1 MSATPERAA
10 PSGAPL
16 PSGTVTFAFT
26 DIEGSTLRWERDR
39 DAMQEA
45 LRRHDA
51 VLRNAMTGHGGYV
64 FKTIGDAFCA
74 AFSQPADAITAL
86 IAAQH
91 ALAAED
97 FSAVDGVRIRAAIHT
112 GTTEER
118 DGDYFGPPVN
128 RVARLLGIAYG
139 GQVLVSGTTTEL
151 IQGALPDD
159 VVLRDLG
166 RHRLKDLIQPERV
179 FQLVAP
185 GLGVDFPPLRSLD
198 TLPNNLPLQMT
209 PLIGR
214 ANEVSQI
221 AERLRSHRLVT
232 VVGAGGIGKTRTTL
246 QVGANL
252 LDGSGD
258 GVWFIELASLGSGNY
273 VASTVAQAM
282 ELRLGGDGDPI
293 ASLVRSLKNKDALLI
308 FDNCEHLIGG
318 ASRAIGA
325 LLQGCPELR
334 ILASSRQTLG
344 IAGEATFLLPS
355 LETPPEAETAL
366 TATEAASWAGIALF
380 VERAVAADGRFAL
393 SDANAAIVADICR
406 RLDGIPLAIELAAAR
421 VKILSPKQLRD
432 RLNERFRL
440 LTGGRRDVL
449 PRQQTL
455 RALIDWSY
463 DLLDERERSLFRRLG
478 VFVDAFTLEAAAAV
492 GDGDEFEILDVLGS
506 LVDKS
511 LLLAEPSADA
521 VRYRLLEST
530 RAYAREKLQA
540 ASEHAGAA
548 NAHAAHFAA
557 VAAHAYL
564 EFDSRLP
571 PDWLERLALD
581 LDDLRAALEWTLA
594 GDGNRQAGAQLAADC
609 GPMFVRMDLLG
620 EGLRWC
626 EAARGVMPLPD
637 ATAGRIEYIA
647 SMLHN
652 NLGHRRALDCAERA
666 VWFYERS
673 RDERGLVRAL
683 SQVAQQYARAGRF
696 DEAIAPAAEAIR
708 RARALGEPRVLV
720 SVLRRCGYSLPLTEI
735 ETARAYFS
743 EALGI
748 ARAVEDPEEACIVLE
763 WWADRE
769 AAAGSFSRAIELAT
783 EGLACAGRN
792 SGMFLENHIAGWM
805 LALDRLDEAAPHAR
819 QAFARSLKADNPLF
833 RAHAI
838 AYCAPQIAA
847 RDPKQAAMLFGY
859 ATARLA
865 ELEWDWR
872 RDGGLTFDNA
882 SRAIERALGG
892 SEFAMLLERGSAWT
906 EAQAVAVLKS

>member
-1 MSATPERAA
+1 MSATSERA
-10 PSGAPL
+10 SFSSAPL
-16 PSGTVTFAFT
+16 PSGMVTFAFT

-39 DAMQEA
+39 DAMQDA

-51 VLRNAMTGHGGYV
+51 ILRDAMTGRGGYV

-74 AFSQPADAITAL
+74 AFSQPADAVAAL
-86 IAAQH
+86 IAAQQ

-97 FSAVDGVRIRAAIHT
+97 FSAVDGLRIRAAIHT
-112 GTTEER
+112 GSTEER
-118 DGDYFGPPVN
+118 DGDYFGPPLN

-151 IQGALPDD
+151 IQGALPDQ
-159 VVLRDLG
+159 VTLRDLG

-179 FQLVAP
+179 FQLTAP
-185 GLGVDFPPLRSLD
+185 GLGADFPPLRSLE

-214 ANEVSQI
+214 ANEVSEI
-221 AERLRSHRLVT
+221 VERLRMHRLVT
-232 VVGAGGIGKTRTTL
+232 VVGAGGVGKTRTTL

-258 GVWFIELASLGSGNY
+258 GVWFIELAPLGSGEY

-282 ELRLGGDGDPI
+282 DLRLGGDGDLTT
-293 ASLVRSLKNKDALLI
+293 SLVRALKDKRALLI
-308 FDNCEHLIGG
+308 FDNCEHVIDG
-318 ASRAIGA
+318 ASRTIGA
-325 LLQGCPELR
+325 LLGGCPELC
-334 ILASSRQTLG
+334 ILASSRQALG
-344 IAGEATFLLPS
+344 IAGETTFRLPS
-355 LETPPEAETAL
+355 LEAPPPSEAPL
-366 TATEAASWAGIALF
+366 TATEAVSWAAIALF
-380 VERAVAADGRFAL
+380 VERASAADNRFAL
-393 SDANAAIVADICR
+393 TDANAAVVADICR

-421 VKILSPKQLRD
+421 VNILSPNQLRG
-432 RLNERFRL
+432 RLDERFRF

-455 RALIDWSY
+455 HALIDWSY
-463 DLLDERERSLFRRLG
+463 DLLDSRERSLFSRLG

-492 GDGDEFEILDVLGS
+492 GEGDEFEVLDVLGS

-511 LLLAEPSADA
+511 LVLAEPSGETM
-521 VRYRLLEST
+521 RYRLLEST
-530 RAYAREKLQA
+530 RAYACEKLLAAGEQA
-540 ASEHAGAA
+540 VAT

-557 VAAHAYL
+557 VAAQAYL
-564 EFDSRLP
+564 EFDSRLLAG
-571 PDWLERLALD
+571 WLERLAPD

-594 GDGNRQAGAQLAADC
+594 GAGDRQTGAQLSAAC
-609 GPMFVRMDLLG
+609 GPIFLRMELLG

-626 EAARGVMPLPD
+626 EAARGVAPLTD
-637 ATAGRIEYIA
+637 ATAGRIEYVA

-652 NLGHRRALDCAERA
+652 NLGHRRALDCAERS
-666 VWFYERS
+666 VSYYQS
-673 RDERGLVRAL
+673 SDDERGLVRAL
-683 SQVAQQYARAGRF
+683 SQVAQQYARAERF

-708 RARALGEPRVLV
+708 RARALAEPRVLV
-720 SVLRRCGYSLPLTEI
+720 SVLRRCGYSLPASQI
-735 ETARAYFS
+735 EMARSYFS

-748 ARAVEDPEEACIVLE
+748 ARAVQDPEEACIVLE

-769 AAAGSFSRAIELAT
+769 AGAGSFSRAIELAT
-783 EGLACAGRN
+783 EGLECAGRN
-792 SGMFLENHIAGWM
+792 SEMFLESHIAGWL

-819 QAFARSLKADNPLF
+819 QAFARALEADNPLF

-838 AYCAPQIAA
+838 AYCAPQVAA
-847 RDPKQAAMLFGY
+847 RDSNLAAMLFGY

-872 RDGGLTFDNA
+872 RDGGLTFENA
-882 SRAIERALGG
+882 SRAIERTLQG
-892 SEFAMLLERGSAWT
+892 SEFATLLERGAAWT
-906 EAQAVAVLKS
+906 EAEAVAILKS

>member
-10 PSGAPL
+10 FRGAPL

-26 DIEGSTLRWERDR
+26 DIEGSTVRWERDC
-39 DAMQEA
+39 DAMQDA

-51 VLRNAMTGHGGYV
+51 ILRDTLTGHGGYV

-74 AFSQPADAITAL
+74 AFSRAEDAVAAL

-91 ALAAED
+91 ALAAQD
-97 FSAVDGVRIRAAIHT
+97 FSAVDGLRIRAAIHT
-112 GTTEER
+112 GATEER

-151 IQGALPDD
+151 IAGTLPDRTS
-159 VVLRDLG
+159 LRDLG
-166 RHRLKDLIQPERV
+166 RHRLKDLVQPERV

-185 GLGVDFPPLRSLD
+185 GLGADFPPLRSLE
-198 TLPNNLPLQMT
+198 TMPNNLPLQMT
-209 PLIGR
+209 PLVGR
-214 ANEVSQI
+214 ANEVLQI
-221 AERLRSHRLVT
+221 AELVRSHPLVT

-252 LDGSGD
+252 LDSSGD
-258 GVWFIELASLGSGNY
+258 GVWFVELAPLGSGDY
-273 VASTVAQAM
+273 IPSTVAQAM
-282 ELRLGGDGDPI
+282 DLRLGGDGDPI
-293 ASLVRSLKNKDALLI
+293 GSLVRALKDKRALLI
-308 FDNCEHLIGG
+308 FDNCEHVIDG

-325 LLQGCPELR
+325 LLRGCPELR
-334 ILASSRQTLG
+334 ILASSRQALG
-344 IAGEATFLLPS
+344 IAGEATFRLPS
-355 LETPPEAETAL
+355 LDTPPPSEAPL
-366 TATEAASWAGIALF
+366 TADEAASWAAIALF
-380 VERAVAADGRFAL
+380 AERASAAEGRFAL
-393 SDANAAIVADICR
+393 TDANAAIVADICR

-421 VKILSPKQLRD
+421 VKILSPKQLRG
-432 RLNERFRL
+432 RLDERFRL

-455 RALIDWSY
+455 HALIDWSF
-463 DLLDERERSLFRRLG
+463 DLLDGRERALFSRLG

-492 GDGDEFEILDVLGS
+492 GEGDEFEVLDVLGS

-511 LLLAEPSADA
+511 LMLAEPSGETM
-521 VRYRLLEST
+521 RYRLLEST
-530 RAYAREKLQA
+530 RAYACEKLLAAGEQA
-540 ASEHAGAA
+540 VAA
-548 NAHAAHFAA
+548 NAHATHFAA
-557 VAAHAYL
+557 VAAQAYL

-571 PDWLERLALD
+571 AGWLEGLEPDLA
-581 LDDLRAALEWTLA
+581 DLRAALEWALA
-594 GDGNRQAGAQLAADC
+594 GAGDRATGAQLAADC
-609 GPMFVRMDLLG
+609 GPIFLRMELLG

-626 EAARGVMPLPD
+626 EAARGLAPLPD
-637 ATAGRIEYIA
+637 ATAGRIEYVA

-673 RDERGLVRAL
+673 DDERGLVRAL
-683 SQVAQQYARAGRF
+683 SQVAQQYARAARF

-720 SVLRRCGYSLPLTEI
+720 SVLRRCGYSLPATEI
-735 ETARAYFS
+735 ETARSYFS
-743 EALGI
+743 EGLGI
-748 ARAVEDPEEACIVLE
+748 ARAIEDPEEACIVLE

-769 AAAGSFSRAIELAT
+769 AAAGSLSRAIDLAT

-792 SGMFLENHIAGWM
+792 SEMFLESHIAGWM
-805 LALDRLDEAAPHAR
+805 LALDRLDDAAPHAR
-819 QAFARSLKADNPLF
+819 RAFARAMEADNPLL

-838 AYCAPQIAA
+838 AYCAPQVAA
-847 RDPKQAAMLFGY
+847 RDPDQAAMLFGY
-859 ATARLA
+859 ATTRLA

-882 SRAIERALGG
+882 SRAIERTLGG
-892 SEFAMLLERGSAWT
+892 SEFATLLERGGAWT
-906 EAQAVAVLKS
+906 ETQAVAVLKI